1 MLYPVVAQP
10 ASQSVAGGSF
20 FPSFFLLPRKDLFPA
35 YVIFNYFIFALVY
48 ISPSVDRANV
58 ISSPYS
64 LFELAIDF
72 IVDYTWMYN
81 GTSDDLNFII
91 RYFLPSLFR

>member
-20 FPSFFLLPRKDLFPA
+20 FPSFFLLPRKDLLPA

-48 ISPSVDRANV
+48 ISPSVDRANFV
-58 ISSPYS
+58 AIFFIRARDLIS
-64 LFELAIDF
+64 
-72 IVDYTWMYN
+72 
-81 GTSDDLNFII
+81 
-91 RYFLPSLFR
+91 